1 MHRAPPMPD
10 AYAAAERPHGERSHA
25 ADDTAKSAGEN
36 DDHKN
41 DTSTMAT
48 AMATTDAFGLLPDEM
63 VRAILSWLSGADLAR
78 VSCASGRLR
87 DLIDDPPLWE
97 RLCRASL
104 GAPDV
109 RPLHIRLADD
119 VGPEADLW
127 LDGNVVAPDGS
138 PHRPPPL
145 PELPPPT
152 LVSADPQRKPWR
164 WFYAACH
171 RRVVCPTSRPLGG
184 PSWWTRWRPWQ
195 TARRPGH
202 VVRGERIGT
211 AALIVIE
218 VGDLDD
224 QGRLAGFGL
233 RATCARQSDV
243 APWHWAE
250 WAWGTW
256 RGGHVQG
263 SGRVCAASGAVHTG
277 RFVDGIAHG
286 RGVRTVPAQCRHT
299 LISSDGI
306 INHGNAN
313 SNKICRRDQAKTCH
327 AVEVSGCWR
336 AGKAHGRLVQ
346 TTSCGDVWVS
356 LWNRG
361 VLTGIESL
369 LLPPRPAADGRPA
382 FGGVRIEGVS
392 WRVEDVASA
401 VRGAAISK
409 GLFGRCVIAVPADAK
424 ALDIYLDYVRAGHPC
439 LSADMAAAVLG
450 AGTRIA
456 AALAVGHTP
465 NH

>member
-1 MHRAPPMPD
+1 MHRTLPKAACAAGEGLRAGKPHATDD
-10 AYAAAERPHGERSHA
+10 AAKF
-25 ADDTAKSAGEN
+25 ADDKDVHKNG
-36 DDHKN
+36 DHKV
-41 DTSTMAT
+41 AT
-48 AMATTDAFGLLPDEM
+48 APMAVDAFGLLPDEM

-78 VSCASGRLR
+78 MSCASARLR
-87 DLIDDPPLWE
+87 DLIDDPALWE
-97 RLCRASL
+97 RLCRAAV

-109 RPLHIRLADD
+109 RPLHVRLADD
-119 VGPEADLW
+119 LGAEADLW
-127 LDGNVVAPDGS
+127 LDGNAVVLDG
-138 PHRPPPL
+138 PRCRPPPL
-145 PELPPPT
+145 PELPPLT
-152 LVSADPQRKPWR
+152 LVSADPTRKPWR
-164 WFYAACH
+164 WLYAACH
-171 RRVVCPTSRPLGG
+171 RRVACTVARPLGG
-184 PSWWTRWRPWQ
+184 ASWWTRWRPWQ
-195 TARRPGH
+195 VARRPGH
-202 VVRGERIGT
+202 VVRGERVGT

-233 RATCARQSDV
+233 RATCARPSDG

-256 RGGHVQG
+256 RGGHIQG
-263 SGRVCAASGAVHTG
+263 LGRVCAASGAVHTG
-277 RFVDGIAHG
+277 HFVDGIAHG

-299 LISSDGI
+299 LVSTDGI
-306 INHGNAN
+306 VDHDNGVCAQD
-313 SNKICRRDQAKTCH
+313 RAATCH
-327 AVEVSGCWR
+327 TVEVSGCWR

-356 LWNRG
+356 LWSRG
-361 VLTGIESL
+361 TLTGIESL

-401 VRGAAISK
+401 LRGAAISK

-424 ALDIYLDYVRAGHPC
+424 ALEIYLDYVRAGHPC

-456 AALAVGHTP
+456 AALTIP
-465 NH
+465 

>member
-1 MHRAPPMPD
+1 
-10 AYAAAERPHGERSHA
+10 
-25 ADDTAKSAGEN
+25 
-36 DDHKN
+36 
-41 DTSTMAT
+41 MACECGRVDGPCV
-48 AMATTDAFGLLPDEM
+48 MGDEDKWDEDGNRFMETDVFGLLPDEM
-63 VRAILSWLSGADLAR
+63 MRAILSWLSGADLAR
-78 VSCASGRLR
+78 VSCVSVRLR
-87 DLIDDPPLWE
+87 DLIDDPTLWE
-97 RLCRASL
+97 GLCRASL
-104 GAPDV
+104 AVPDV
-109 RPLHIRLADD
+109 RPLDDRRAD
-119 VGPEADLW
+119 VGPHADSW
-127 LDGNVVAPDGS
+127 LDNIASLDKDPC
-138 PHRPPPL
+138 PPPL

-152 LVSADPQRKPWR
+152 LVSVDPQRKPWR
-164 WFYAACH
+164 WLYAACH
-171 RRVVCPTSRPLGG
+171 RRVVCPTARPLGG

-195 TARRPGH
+195 VARRPGH

-233 RATCARQSDV
+233 RATCARPSDA
-243 APWHWAE
+243 APWRWAE

-256 RGGHVQG
+256 HGGRIQG
-263 SGRVCAASGAVHTG
+263 LGRVCAASGAAHTG
-277 RFVDGIAHG
+277 RFMDGIAHG
-286 RGVRTVPAQCRHT
+286 RGVRTMPAQCRHT
-299 LISSDGI
+299 LGATTASIHTSSSN
-306 INHGNAN
+306 INAQEYP
-313 SNKICRRDQAKTCH
+313 IPCH

-346 TTSCGDVWVS
+346 ATSCGDVWVS

-369 LLPPRPAADGRPA
+369 LLPPRPATDGRPA

-450 AGTRIA
+450 AGTRIR
-456 AALAVGHTP
+456 AALTVRP
-465 NH
+465 NLDQ